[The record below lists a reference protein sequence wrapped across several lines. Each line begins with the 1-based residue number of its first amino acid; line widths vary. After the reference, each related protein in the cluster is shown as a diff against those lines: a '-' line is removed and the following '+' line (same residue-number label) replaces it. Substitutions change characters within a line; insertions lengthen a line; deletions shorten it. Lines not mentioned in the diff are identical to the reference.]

1 VLVRLDGDHDPD
13 FTEAIELLGA
23 GNIQVAPLITKTFSL
38 ADIQAALNLFLK
50 PDSIKV
56 IISLTQDVMSTS

>member
-1 VLVRLDGDHDPD
+1 
-13 FTEAIELLGA
+13 
-23 GNIQVAPLITKTFSL
+23 
-38 ADIQAALNLFLK
+38 LNLFLK